1 MNRNL
6 KVSKRARINVMRRV
20 KWVPELKLCGN
31 WLAMAGI
38 EPGDV
43 VKIEVLNSKIIITH
57 G

>member
-1 MNRNL
+1 MSRNL
-6 KVSKRARINVMRRV
+6 KVSKRARVNVMRRV

>member
-1 MNRNL
+1 MSRNL
-6 KVSKRARINVMRRV
+6 KVSKRARVNVMRRV
-20 KWVPELKLCGN
+20 KWVPELKLSGN

-43 VKIEVLNSKIIITH
+43 VKIEVLNSKIIISH

>member
-1 MNRNL
+1 MSRNI
-6 KVSKRARINVMRRV
+6 KVSKRARVNVMRRV
-20 KWVPELKLCGN
+20 KWVPELKLSGN